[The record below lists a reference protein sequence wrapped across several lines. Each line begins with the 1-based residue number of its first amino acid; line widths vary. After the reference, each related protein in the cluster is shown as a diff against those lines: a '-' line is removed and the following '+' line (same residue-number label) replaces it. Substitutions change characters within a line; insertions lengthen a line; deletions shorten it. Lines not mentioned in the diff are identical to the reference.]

1 MSRSARITAPFGDD
15 TYTFRLDIGG
25 LEELQEKVDAGPEQI
40 YADIASGQWRVAH
53 LRETIRIGL
62 VRGGMDPMRA
72 LALVSRY
79 AAEGY
84 LADLKPLA
92 LNIIAAA
99 LVGAPEEEKSLGEP
113 EAGAKDPSPAARSDS
128 ANSTPP
134 APKSG
139 SPRARSKKVASGS

>member
-1 MSRSARITAPFGDD
+1 MSRSARITAPFGDG
-15 TYTFRLDIGG
+15 TYDFRLDIGG

-92 LNIIAAA
+92 LNIIAAS
-99 LVGAPEEEKSLGEP
+99 LVGAPDEDKPSGEP
-113 EAGAKDPSPAARSDS
+113 EAGAKDPSPAEKSGS
-128 ANSTPP
+128 QGSTPP
-134 APKSG
+134 EPKSG
-139 SPRARSKKVASGS
+139 SPRAKSKKAASGS

>member
-1 MSRSARITAPFGDD
+1 MSRSARITAPFGDG

-25 LEELQEKVDAGPEQI
+25 LEELQEKVGAGPEQI

-72 LALVSRY
+72 LAIVSRY

-99 LVGAPEEEKSLGEP
+99 LVGAPEEDKPSGEP
-113 EAGAKDPSPAARSDS
+113 EAGAKGPSPAEKSGS
-128 ANSTPP
+128 QGSTPP

-139 SPRARSKKVASGS
+139 SPRARSKKAASGS

>member
-1 MSRSARITAPFGDD
+1 MSRSARITAPFGDGIYD
-15 TYTFRLDIGG
+15 FRLDIGG

-92 LNIIAAA
+92 LNIIAAS
-99 LVGAPEEEKSLGEP
+99 LVGAPDEDKPSGEP
-113 EAGAKDPSPAARSDS
+113 EAGAKDPSPAARSDLASSTQPERKS
-128 ANSTPP
+128 A
-134 APKSG
+134 
-139 SPRARSKKVASGS
+139 SPRARSKRVASGS

>member
-1 MSRSARITAPFGDD
+1 MSRSARIEAPFGDGIHP
-15 TYTFRLDIGG
+15 FRLDIGG
-25 LEELQEKVDAGPEQI
+25 LEELQEKVNAGPEQI

-62 VRGGMDPMRA
+62 VRGGMEPMRA
-72 LALVSRY
+72 LALISRY

-99 LVGAPEEEKSLGEP
+99 LVGAPDEDKPSGEP
-113 EAGAKDPSPAARSDS
+113 EAGAKDLSPAASSDL
-128 ANSTPP
+128 ANFTQP

-139 SPRARSKKVASGS
+139 SPRKKPAKAASGS

>member
-1 MSRSARITAPFGDD
+1 M
-15 TYTFRLDIGG
+15 
-25 LEELQEKVDAGPEQI
+25 QEKTDAGPEQI

-62 VRGGMDPMRA
+62 IRGGMEPVRA
-72 LALVSRY
+72 LAMVARY

-99 LVGAPEEEKSLGEP
+99 LVGAPDEDKPAGES
-113 EAGAKDPSPAARSDS
+113 EAGAKDPSPAGRSDS
-128 ANSTPP
+128 ASSTQPER
-134 APKSG
+134 KSA

>member
-1 MSRSARITAPFGDD
+1 MSRSARITAPFGDGI
-15 TYTFRLDIGG
+15 YPLRLDIAG
-25 LEELQEKVDAGPEQI
+25 LEELQEKVNAGPEQI
-40 YADIASGQWRVAH
+40 YDDIASGQWRVAH

-62 VRGGMDPMRA
+62 VRGGMEPMRA
-72 LALVSRY
+72 LALISRY

-99 LVGAPEEEKSLGEP
+99 LVGAPDEDKPSGEP
-113 EAGAKDPSPAARSDS
+113 EAGAKGLSPAESSDL
-128 ANSTPP
+128 ANSTQP

-139 SPRARSKKVASGS
+139 SPRKRPAKAPSGS